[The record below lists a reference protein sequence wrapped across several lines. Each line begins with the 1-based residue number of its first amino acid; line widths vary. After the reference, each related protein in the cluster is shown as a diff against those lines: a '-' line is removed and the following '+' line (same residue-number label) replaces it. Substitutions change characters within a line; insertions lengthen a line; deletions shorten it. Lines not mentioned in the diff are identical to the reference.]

1 MIAYLSERENVVE
14 QVNLL
19 CLRLFD
25 RWCETRCVTALAY
38 LMHCW
43 PLMDSTPAA
52 LRRLGETMCDLRR
65 YHADQLDG
73 EGFQALCEMAD
84 LIEELVGR
92 PARTVRLKVFGEMPE
107 VAG

>member
-1 MIAYLSERENVVE
+1 MIAYLSERENVVQ
-14 QVNLL
+14 QVNAL

-25 RWCETRCVTALAY
+25 AWCETRSVTALAY

-43 PLMDSTPAA
+43 PLIDSTPAA

-65 YHADQLDG
+65 YHADQLDD
-73 EGFQALCEMAD
+73 EAFDALCEMGD
-84 LIEELVGR
+84 LIDELMGR
-92 PARTVRLKVFGEMPE
+92 PVRSVRLGVTGEVPE